1 MRLQGKDLN
10 SFFLDAIDREAIKVA
25 LTPTIKTAFP
35 AMALCQKLP
44 IDLLIK
50 VMLIISHIVKP
61 VS

>member
-1 MRLQGKDLN
+1 MNLN

-25 LTPTIKTAFP
+25 LMPTIKTAFLV
-35 AMALCQKLP
+35 MALHQNYL
-44 IDLLIK
+44 DLLTK